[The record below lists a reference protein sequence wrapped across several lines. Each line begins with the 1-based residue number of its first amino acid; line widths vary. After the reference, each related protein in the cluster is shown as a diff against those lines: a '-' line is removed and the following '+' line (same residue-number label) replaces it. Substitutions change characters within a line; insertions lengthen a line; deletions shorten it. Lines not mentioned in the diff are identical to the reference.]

1 MAERHKQQLKFRKQY
16 SEPQKLSEPKNN
28 RRLKNSRSLKYF
40 AKHEKAFFYCLVRFR
55 PLSMRKTCVLRI
67 VRNTCLLSISD
78 FSGAYKREYAQIVGG
93 KLGVKVRYKFECRQP
108 MRLVGTVNGDVVRAC
123 YVWVCEYCIIFP
135 RTARVP
141 CGLSKA
147 DGEYRISTALSSGNC
162 RGYLVI
168 CLQRRARR
176 RAYRRRPRL
185 ACLQIP
191 KECAA

>member
-1 MAERHKQQLKFRKQY
+1 M
-16 SEPQKLSEPKNN
+16 
-28 RRLKNSRSLKYF
+28 
-40 AKHEKAFFYCLVRFR
+40 RFR
-55 PLSMRKTCVLRI
+55 PLSMRKSCVLRI

-78 FSGAYKREYAQIVGG
+78 FSGACKREYAQIVGG
-93 KLGVKVRYKFECRQP
+93 KFGVKVRYKLECRQTYA
-108 MRLVGTVNGDVVRAC
+108 VGRHRNGDVVRAC
-123 YVWVCEYCIIFP
+123 DYVWVCEYCIIFP

-141 CGLSKA
+141 CGLGKA

-176 RAYRRRPRL
+176 RACRRRPRL